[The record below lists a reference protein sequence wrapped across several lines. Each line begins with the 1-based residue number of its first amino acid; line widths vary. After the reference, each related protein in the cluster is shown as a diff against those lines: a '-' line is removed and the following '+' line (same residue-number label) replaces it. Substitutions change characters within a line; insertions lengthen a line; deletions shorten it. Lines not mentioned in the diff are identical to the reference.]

1 MIIEVTPN
9 LGLKKPAREDFY
21 NVDDFN
27 DNADILDA
35 TLKEHEIKI
44 EAAAYITDE
53 NGVKYRWGIDGIG
66 VYLEEIEEGGVG
78 NE

>member
-9 LGLKKPAREDFY
+9 LGLKKPAKEDFY

-27 DNADILDA
+27 DNADALDA

-44 EAAAYITDE
+44 EAAAYIIGE
-53 NGVKYRWGIDGIG
+53 NGLKYRWGIDGLG